1 MARMG
6 VAVIGAGPWGIA
18 LAAAAARTR
27 GTTLLYSRRDLGRGM
42 PKGVAQARDFREIGE
57 RARLIV
63 LAVPSQTAQAVARE
77 LGDAIDGRHFV
88 VHGVRGLAGE
98 RMETISE
105 IVRRESPARRVGA
118 LGGPV
123 LADELGAG
131 KASVMVCGSAFPEVN
146 AAVLE
151 CFVSEHLKVYATED
165 IRGLEWASALV
176 GCLVIGLGYAQE
188 LGLGAGPVAAIITRA
203 MTEASRIVHAAGGE
217 PRTMLGLA
225 GYGDLL
231 ASMAQRQRPELLL
244 GIALAKGKSLEQ
256 AVKDAKLRVEAIEV
270 IPRIVAWAHGER
282 LIVPI
287 LTTLANGLFD
297 ARPSKEIAAELLAAP
312 LEGGA

>member
-1 MARMG
+1 MG
-6 VAVIGAGPWGIA
+6 VAVIGAGPWGLA

-27 GTTLLYSRRDLGRGM
+27 GATLLYSRRDLGRHL
-42 PKGVAQARDFREIGE
+42 PKGVTQARDFKEIAE
-57 RARLIV
+57 IARLIV
-63 LAVPSQTAQAVARE
+63 LAVPSQTARAVASQ

-88 VHGVRGLAGE
+88 IHGVRGLAGE
-98 RMETISE
+98 RMESISE
-105 IVRRESPARRVGA
+105 IVKQETPARRVGA

-123 LADELGAG
+123 LAEELGAG
-131 KASVMVCGSAFPEVN
+131 KPSVMVCGSAYPEVN

-151 CFVSEHLKVYATED
+151 CFVSENLKVYATED

-176 GCLVIGLGYAQE
+176 ACIVIGLGYAQE
-188 LGLGAGPVAAIITRA
+188 LGLGAGPVAAVITRA
-203 MTEASRIVHAAGGE
+203 VTEASRIVEAAGGE

-231 ASMAQRQRPELLL
+231 ASMAQRERPEMLL

-256 AVKDAKLRVEAIEV
+256 AVKEAKLRVEAIEL
-270 IPRIVAWAHGER
+270 IPRIVTWAHEEKVK
-282 LIVPI
+282 VPI
-287 LTTLANGLFD
+287 LTALARGLFGD
-297 ARPSKEIAAELLAAP
+297 RPSKEVALDLLAAP